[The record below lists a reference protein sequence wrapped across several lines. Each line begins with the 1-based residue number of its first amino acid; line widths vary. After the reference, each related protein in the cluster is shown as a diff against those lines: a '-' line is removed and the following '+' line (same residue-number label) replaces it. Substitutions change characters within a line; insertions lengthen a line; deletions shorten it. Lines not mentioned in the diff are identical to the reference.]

1 MKDKL
6 IQFALICTISTT
18 FVLTSVNNSVFA
30 QDFSEGSQAK
40 EWGLLGEEKALF
52 TGNVVDLMCE
62 ITGDCPENCG
72 NGLRQLGI
80 IRESDGMLIPVLKNR
95 QTSFNGAVDDLLP
108 YCNKAVD
115 VDGVLVADEDLSE
128 AKVYMVQFIRNS
140 GDQEWKKTNRWT
152 KAWAK
157 RNPDSKGKGPWFR
170 RDPRVKAQIEAR
182 GHFGLGAEADQEWLK
197 ENE

>member
-1 MKDKL
+1 MRNNL
-6 IQFALICTISTT
+6 IQFSLSCVAFALFLLPSG
-18 FVLTSVNNSVFA
+18 NNITLA
-30 QDFSEGSQAK
+30 QDFAEGSQAK

-80 IRESDGMLIPVLKNR
+80 VRESDNVLVPVLKNR
-95 QTSFNGAVDDLLP
+95 QSSFNGAVDDLLP
-108 YCNKAVD
+108 YCNKTVD
-115 VDGVLVADEDLSE
+115 VDGVLVADEDLS
-128 AKVYMVQFIRNS
+128 AVKFYMVQFIRNT
-140 GDQEWKKTNRWT
+140 GDQEWKKANRWT

>member
-1 MKDKL
+1 MRNYL
-6 IQFALICTISTT
+6 IQFSISCVVFALFAFS
-18 FVLTSVNNSVFA
+18 SGNNITFA
-30 QDFSEGSQAK
+30 QDFAEGSQAK

-52 TGNVVDLMCE
+52 TGKVVDLMCE

-80 IRESDGMLIPVLKNR
+80 VRESDNALVPVLKNR
-95 QTSFNGAVDDLLP
+95 QTSFNGATEDLLP
-108 YCNKAVD
+108 YCNKTVD
-115 VDGVLVADEDLSE
+115 VDGVLVADEDLS
-128 AKVYMVQFIRNS
+128 AVKFYMVQFIRNS
-140 GDQEWKKTNRWT
+140 GDQEWKKANRWT

-170 RDPRVKAQIEAR
+170 RDPRVKAQIEAT
-182 GHFGLGAEADQEWLK
+182 GHFGLGAEADQVWLK